1 MSTKQHMKLA
11 DIFWKLDALADS
23 TVISDE
29 ASTAARDAARALRE
43 AARSLG
49 IDPTQGAD
57 SVVAAIESLQ
67 ERYRQ
72 ARQQANS

>member
-23 TVISDE
+23 SVISDE
-29 ASTAARDAARALRE
+29 VSTAARDTARALRE

-49 IDPTQGAD
+49 IDP
-57 SVVAAIESLQ
+57 S
-67 ERYRQ
+67 
-72 ARQQANS
+72 